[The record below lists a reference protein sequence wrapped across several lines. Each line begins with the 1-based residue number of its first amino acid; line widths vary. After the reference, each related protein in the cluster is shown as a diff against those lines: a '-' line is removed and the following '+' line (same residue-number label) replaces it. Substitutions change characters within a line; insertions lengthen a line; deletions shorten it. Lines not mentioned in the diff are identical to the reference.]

1 MAQSQNTTREKI
13 SEPPNGRI
21 EQTTNRLVT
30 FETDEDERLV
40 VIAGRDE
47 MDNRTIYSGSTA
59 GRYALVPVD
68 DLAGGETDET
78 PSQDLRIEVL
88 RIIGETASVEETGGQ
103 RARLSVGGHEVA
115 SRDAAGVYGLL
126 WVPSE

>member
-1 MAQSQNTTREKI
+1 MSQAKE
-13 SEPPNGRI
+13 
-21 EQTTNRLVT
+21 TNRLIT

-59 GRYALVPVD
+59 GRYAIVPVD
-68 DLAGGETDET
+68 ELAGDHEGDE
-78 PSQDLRIEVL
+78 PAEDLRIEDL
-88 RIIGETASVEETGGQ
+88 RIIGETATVEKTGEQ
-103 RARLSVGGHEVA
+103 RARLSLDGFEVA